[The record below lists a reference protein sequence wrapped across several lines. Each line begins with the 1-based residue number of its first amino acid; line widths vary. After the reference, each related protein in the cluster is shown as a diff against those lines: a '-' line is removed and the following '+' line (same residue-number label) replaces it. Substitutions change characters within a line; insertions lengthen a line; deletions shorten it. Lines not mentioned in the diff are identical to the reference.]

1 MIQEMTK
8 EALASI
14 LAHAACMG
22 HVELRTGSS
31 RRITIQYGEYV
42 VERIPLV
49 IMRSTMGTLRVRV
62 VE

>member
-14 LAHAACMG
+14 LAHARSMG
-22 HVELRTGSS
+22 RVEVRSCTS
-31 RRITIQYGEYV
+31 RRITMEYGEYV